1 MKEEKQVEMGTKE
14 FTNGRGY
21 SSNIVTTYSKIRKSE
36 VRNIKKLRAAI
47 KR

>member
-1 MKEEKQVEMGTKE
+1 MGTKE

-21 SSNIVTTYSKIRKSE
+21 SSNIVTTYSKIKQSE
-36 VRNIKKLRAAI
+36 VRNINKLRAAM